1 MAKHV
6 TEAAPRTQDVQHAQL
21 GLRIGDRTTL
31 SMEVTVTSTGL
42 LAIGA
47 LVSGILLSS
56 AVIVRAAR
64 R

>member
-1 MAKHV
+1 MAKHIIEV
-6 TEAAPRTQDVQHAQL
+6 AQPAPDVQHAQL
-21 GLRIGDRTTL
+21 ALRIGDRTNLT
-31 SMEVTVTSTGL
+31 MEVRVTSTGL

-47 LVSGILLSS
+47 LVSSILVSS

>member
-1 MAKHV
+1 MAKYII
-6 TEAAPRTQDVQHAQL
+6 EAALPAQDVQHAQF
-21 GLRIGDRTTL
+21 GLRIGERTNL
-31 SMEVTVTSTGL
+31 SMEVRVTSTGL

-64 R
+64 G